1 MADRRCPYCGELV
14 PSNSITCPKCFK
26 KIPSEPEPVREER
39 QERKPKNENGRR
51 YSRKV
56 ALLLSLIPGLFGFLG
71 LGLIYRNPRQKRG
84 YVALVLGLLFFWAA
98 VLLTMPLVLVFV
110 AVPCW
115 IIYAL
120 MYLGCAAMV
129 FMETVSFRVV

>member
-14 PSNSITCPKCFK
+14 PSNSITCPKCYR
-26 KIPSEPEPVREER
+26 KIPVEPEPVREEKR
-39 QERKPKNENGRR
+39 RPKNEQGRT
-51 YSRKV
+51 YNRKL
-56 ALLLSLIPGLFGFLG
+56 ALALTLIPGLFGILG

-84 YVALVLGLLFFWAA
+84 YVALLFGALFFILA
-98 VLLTMPLVLVFV
+98 VFLTVGLITIVA

-120 MYLGCAAMV
+120 MYLGCAALVLMDNV
-129 FMETVSFRVV
+129 FIRMG

>member
-1 MADRRCPYCGELV
+1 MSDRRCPYCGEMV

-26 KIPSEPEPVREER
+26 RIPQEPEPVRDGR
-39 QERKPKNENGRR
+39 SKPKNERGRNYNR
-51 YSRKV
+51 TV
-56 ALLLSLIPGLFGFLG
+56 ALLLSLIPGLVGFLG

-84 YVALVLGLLFFWAA
+84 YVALVLGLLFFWGA
-98 VLLTMPLVLVFV
+98 VLLTVPLVSIFL

-115 IIYAL
+115 IIYVL

-129 FMETVSFRVV
+129 LMETVSFRVI